1 MSRVKTKY
9 PLHVLVTDNVSEP
22 CLEILRQLGV
32 TYSLVDTIV
41 TPDDIYAH
49 NLRFNAATAACWRD
63 CWTKFRIFDQ
73 TQFDKIVFL
82 DADIMV
88 LKNLD
93 HLFDKPHMTS
103 ALDGEYF
110 NIWPGWDH
118 FNSGCIVIEPS
129 HELFEDI
136 LTYGRNLKEEELPD
150 YIFADQEVLNYYFK
164 DWPEKKELHLNKY
177 YDIFAPYV
185 LEEQVKDLDKNC
197 YFVHY
202 VGRKPWTFWYKHPE
216 EIYTEHYYEMGKAM
230 AMERMNSLDW
240 KKIRSYVKL
249 AVYAICKDEIVDV
262 EQWVKCFTEADYC
275 CVLDTGST
283 DGTWEKLNDFTKQY
297 SNLIID
303 QKIITPWRFD
313 KARNESMTLIPKD
326 TVIYFMADLDEIIKE
341 PGWVQKAKNV
351 WEPMFDRGMYSYNRD
366 VEGDT
371 IMRQIPEYRFHSKE
385 WKTWVNVVHEA
396 LIDRKGD
403 KQFFVETCTPIDV
416 TVWHYPHKTGN
427 TNYMELCERQLKE
440 YPDDWVMRLQ
450 LAIEYEIRHEDQKA
464 FEQYAF
470 ILDHPDNPLQDFENA
485 RCYLGLGLYYLNQ
498 GTIEYALIA
507 FREGR
512 LKYPRFTDNYLQ
524 AAEIYYNNG
533 SFIQAIE
540 LCKAALIECESSVWC
555 NKYDI
560 NSYYPYYIMGLSY
573 NNLGENT
580 TGLAYLAMAKMKNHN
595 LNVEY
600 DMDQAALEIDNKLRK
615 KIRENV

>member
-32 TYSLVDTIV
+32 TYSLVDTIT
-41 TPDDIYAH
+41 TPDDIYSH

-129 HELFEDI
+129 HKLFEDI
-136 LTYGRNLKEEELPD
+136 LNYGKNLKEEELPE

-216 EIYTEHYYEMGKAM
+216 ESYTEHYYEMGKEM
-230 AMERMNSLDW
+230 AMKRMNSLDW
-240 KKIRSYVKL
+240 KKIRSYLKL

-262 EQWVKCFTEADYC
+262 EQWVECFTEADYC

-283 DGTWEKLNDFTKQY
+283 DGTLEYLVEAQKTHP
-297 SNLIID
+297 NLIVECGFV
-303 QKIITPWRFD
+303 TPWRFD
-313 KARNESMTLIPKD
+313 AARNLSMTLIPKD

-341 PGWVQKAKNV
+341 PGWVQKVKDV
-351 WEPMFDRGMYSYNRD
+351 WEPMFDRGMYLYNRD

-371 IMRQIPEYRFHSKE
+371 IIRQIPEYRFHSKE
-385 WKTWVNVVHEA
+385 WSKWVNVVHEA
-396 LIDRKGD
+396 LVDRKGE
-403 KQFFVETCTPIDV
+403 KQFFVETCTPIDII
-416 TVWHYPHKTGN
+416 VWHYPHKTGN
-427 TNYMELCERQLKE
+427 TNYMELCERQLEE
-440 YPDDWVMRLQ
+440 YPNDWVMRLQ
-450 LAIEYEIRHEDQKA
+450 LAIEYEIRNEWRKA
-464 FEQYAF
+464 AEQF
-470 ILDHPDNPLQDFENA
+470 IFIIDNDNPLQDFEKA
-485 RCYLGLGLYYLNQ
+485 RSYFGLANYYYVNNKDKDR
-498 GTIEYALIA
+498 ALAI

-512 LKYPRFTDNYLQ
+512 LLYPRFCDNYLLP
-524 AAEIYYNNG
+524 AEIHYNDGEYNKC
-533 SFIQAIE
+533 ID
-540 LCKAALIECESSVWC
+540 LCKASFKECEPSVWC
-555 NKYDI
+555 NRYDVY
-560 NSYYPYYIMGLSY
+560 SFYPYYLIGLSY
-573 NNLGENT
+573 AQLNDYNNALC
-580 TGLAYLAMAKMKNHN
+580 YLAIAYS
-595 LNVEY
+595 LNNDESIINAFNDVK
-600 DMDQAALEIDNKLRK
+600 QKLDTILRQ
-615 KIRENV
+615 